1 VGGLPSPDITKP
13 PSPLEDQLR
22 ELRVALAGK
31 VPRKR
36 PDQNLLIGTWN
47 VRAFGDMNDK
57 WLSTAGDS
65 PQRAAFDVACI
76 AEIVSCFDIVAIQE
90 VRANLRSL
98 RYMLK
103 ALGRN
108 WGVLMTDVTKGK
120 DGNNERMAFVYDTSR
135 VRPSGLACELVEP
148 VDATGVATGAFNRQF
163 ARTPYAVSFATTTTT
178 VILTTLHVV
187 YGSDLTDRGDELQA
201 IAEWL
206 SDWAEQEEEW
216 RHNLIAIGDF
226 NIDRRGDELFD
237 AFTSTGLTP
246 APSLNEVPRTIFDT
260 PKRQSFYDQIAW
272 FADAHKGPL
281 LTLDCSDAGS
291 FDFVPNLQGKRT
303 KTELSWHLSDH
314 YPMYV
319 EFALP
324 PKPR

>member
-1 VGGLPSPDITKP
+1 V
-13 PSPLEDQLR
+13 
-22 ELRVALAGK
+22 
-31 VPRKR
+31 
-36 PDQNLLIGTWN
+36 LL
-47 VRAFGDMNDK
+47 
-57 WLSTAGDS
+57 
-65 PQRAAFDVACI
+65 
-76 AEIVSCFDIVAIQE
+76 
-90 VRANLRSL
+90 
-98 RYMLK
+98 
-103 ALGRN
+103 
-108 WGVLMTDVTKGK
+108 TDVTKGK

-187 YGSDLTDRGDELQA
+187 YGSDLNDRGRELHA

-291 FDFVPNLQGKRT
+291 FDFVPNLQGNRT

>member
-1 VGGLPSPDITKP
+1 MPSPDITKP
-13 PSPLEDQLR
+13 PSALEDQLR

-57 WLSTAGDS
+57 WLSAAGDT
-65 PQRAAFDVACI
+65 PRRAAFDVACI
-76 AEIVSCFDIVAIQE
+76 AEIVSNFDIVAIQE
-90 VRANLRSL
+90 VRAQPARAAVHAEGARSQ
-98 RYMLK
+98 
-103 ALGRN
+103 LGRA
-108 WGVLMTDVTKGK
+108 DDRRHKGK

-148 VDATGVATGAFNRQF
+148 VDEAAGVDAGAFNRQF

-187 YGSDLTDRGDELQA
+187 YGSDLTDRGRELRA

-206 SDWAEQEEEW
+206 SEWAEQEEEW

-246 APSLNEVPRTIFDT
+246 APSLNDVPRTIFDT
-260 PKRQSFYDQIAW
+260 PKRPQ
-272 FADAHKGPL
+272 L
-281 LTLDCSDAGS
+281 LRPDRLVHRRAPGAA
-291 FDFVPNLQGKRT
+291 PHARMLRRRQLRLRPQPQGDET

-324 PKPR
+324 PKPN